1 MNYLKVTTPLK
12 LNFFQN
18 QREQE
23 DQNKN
28 TQVFLAKF
36 DPSYGNTSLKSKSYN
51 LKINSHNKILNS
63 SISFTKDLFQISQ

>member
-28 TQVFLAKF
+28 TQVWIVNLNLGKPGHNHLKRCSLMIQLGLEMPDLHEAK
-36 DPSYGNTSLKSKSYN
+36 GK
-51 LKINSHNKILNS
+51 
-63 SISFTKDLFQISQ
+63 